1 MAAAAHFQD
10 SPAVAAARRSP
21 PIAAVTPLQA
31 DLLHRVA
38 SLNAGTGLWP
48 SITYLAALEG
58 VSYTTMQQRVYTLE
72 RKGWLLRSAAR
83 IGDMDP
89 RGVRLPANADLSR
102 LRIDGNLGGYDR
114 RVAAR
119 ADAPRAD
126 SAGGVDAG
134 KGKRRPRRNQSR
146 AAKTQRPCLCC
157 GHPFAS
163 EGAHNR
169 VCGPCKHTDGW
180 RSGDLD
186 AGYRVVL

>member
-21 PIAAVTPLQA
+21 PTAAVSLRQA
-31 DLLHRVA
+31 DVLHRVA

-58 VSYTTMQQRVYTLE
+58 VSYSAMQQRVYTLE
-72 RKGWLLRSAAR
+72 RKGWLLRSAR
-83 IGDMDP
+83 GIGDMDP
-89 RGVRLPANADLSR
+89 RGVRLPANADLKQ
-102 LRIDGNLGGYDR
+102 LRIDISLGGFGDGP
-114 RVAAR
+114 R

-134 KGKRRPRRNQSR
+134 KGKRRPRGNQSR
-146 AAKTQRPCLCC
+146 ATKTQRPCLCC
-157 GHPFAS
+157 GNPFDS
-163 EGAHNR
+163 DGKHNR
-169 VCGPCKHTDGW
+169 VCDPCKHTDGW

>member
-114 RVAAR
+114 RFCA
-119 ADAPRAD
+119 APRAD
-126 SAGGVDAG
+126 SAGGVDG
-134 KGKRRPRRNQSR
+134 KGTRRPRGGQRR
-146 AAKTQRPCLCC
+146 AAKAKRPCLCC
-157 GHPFAS
+157 GNPFDSA
-163 EGAHNR
+163 GAHNR
-169 VCGPCKHTDGW
+169 ICTPCKHTDGW